1 MDSSSGGDSK
11 SAARTPRARSRR
23 SRLLF
28 EKRIALFAI
37 LAALPGIAFGTIL
50 IWTQPWTRDVRF
62 ALTALEFFLWLV
74 LTLALLDQV
83 VRPLQTL
90 ANVVG
95 ALREEDYSFRARGA
109 VANDALGELALEI
122 NALADILTEQ
132 RIQTIEATALL
143 RRVVD
148 EIDAPLFTFDPDH
161 ILRLVNAAGERL
173 LQQPSARLL
182 GKTAAE
188 LELNACFEARNEAL
202 VALPYSTPNA
212 RWMVRQSS
220 FRQNGVPHKLIV
232 LSDVSRALR
241 EEERSAWQRLIRVL
255 GHELNNSLA
264 PIISIAGSLASR
276 LPLPQLPE
284 EQNAD
289 FQRGLNIIESRTA
302 SLHRFLQS
310 YRRLAQMPSPAL
322 QPVELRQLM
331 ERVAVLETRLKVE
344 IVAGSDRVLMIDP
357 DLIEQMLINLVRN
370 GVDAAL
376 EQAQSAHAGPEPAA
390 PRVSMRWEQ
399 YDRKVALIVEDN
411 GIGLLNPSNAFV
423 PFYTTKPGGSGI
435 GLVLSQQIAE
445 AHGGS
450 IELGNRRDTRGCIV
464 KVLLP
469 SRSSPRPLPS

>member
-1 MDSSSGGDSK
+1 MESSSGGDSK
-11 SAARTPRARSRR
+11 SAARTPRARSR
-23 SRLLF
+23 SARLLF
-28 EKRIALFAI
+28 EKRIALFAV

-50 IWTQPWTRDVRF
+50 IWTHPWTRDIRIT
-62 ALTALEFFLWLV
+62 LTVLEFFLWLV
-74 LTLALLDQV
+74 LTLALLDQI

-90 ANVVG
+90 TNVVG

-188 LELNACFEARNEAL
+188 LELNACFEARNETL

-220 FRQNGVPHKLIV
+220 FRQNGIPHTLIV

-310 YRRLAQMPSPAL
+310 YRRLAQMPSPTL
-322 QPVELRQLM
+322 QPVELRPLL
-331 ERVAVLETRLKVE
+331 ERVAVLETRLNVE
-344 IVAGSDRVLMIDP
+344 IVPGVDRVLMIDP

-370 GVDAAL
+370 AVDAAL
-376 EQAQSAHAGPEPAA
+376 EQAQSAHAGSELVA
-390 PRVSMRWEQ
+390 PKVSIRWEQ
-399 YDRKVALIVEDN
+399 YDRKLALIVEDN

-423 PFYTTKPGGSGI
+423 PFYTTKPGGSGL

-450 IELGNRRDTRGCIV
+450 IELANRRDTRGCIV
-464 KVLLP
+464 KVFLP
-469 SRSSPRPLPS
+469 YRPSPR

>member
-11 SAARTPRARSRR
+11 SSARTPRTRSRR

-28 EKRIALFAI
+28 EKRIALLAV
-37 LAALPGIAFGTIL
+37 LAALPGTAVFLIL
-50 IWTQPWTRDVRF
+50 LWTHPWTRD
-62 ALTALEFFLWLV
+62 
-74 LTLALLDQV
+74 
-83 VRPLQTL
+83 
-90 ANVVG
+90 
-95 ALREEDYSFRARGA
+95 
-109 VANDALGELALEI
+109 
-122 NALADILTEQ
+122 
-132 RIQTIEATALL
+132 
-143 RRVVD
+143 
-148 EIDAPLFTFDPDH
+148 
-161 ILRLVNAAGERL
+161 
-173 LQQPSARLL
+173 

-188 LELNACFEARNEAL
+188 LELNACFEARNETL

-310 YRRLAQMPSPAL
+310 YRRLAQMPSPTL
-322 QPVELRQLM
+322 QPVELRPLL

-344 IVAGSDRVLMIDP
+344 IAPGSERVLLIDP

-370 GVDAAL
+370 AVDAAL
-376 EQAQSAHAGPEPAA
+376 EQAQS
-390 PRVSMRWEQ
+390 
-399 YDRKVALIVEDN
+399 
-411 GIGLLNPSNAFV
+411 
-423 PFYTTKPGGSGI
+423 
-435 GLVLSQQIAE
+435 SQA
-445 AHGGS
+445 S
-450 IELGNRRDTRGCIV
+450 
-464 KVLLP
+464 
-469 SRSSPRPLPS
+469 